1 MNFSKIEFI
10 TSGGGSKAWKG
21 ITRKWDPKELKLF
34 NDGQGFMSV
43 SINNAKGCITGCFS
57 QLKPKLDIA
66 FYDVDGKVLHKW
78 SKSK

>member
-21 ITRKWDPKELKLF
+21 IKRKWDPKELKLF
-34 NDGQGFMSV
+34 YDGQGFMSV

-66 FYDVDGKVLHKW
+66 FYDVDGKHL
-78 SKSK
+78 